1 MENSGGIQGNI
12 TAGLAGRY
20 ASALFDLARE
30 SNTIDTVQKSLATL
44 KAGLADS
51 ADLANLIASPV
62 VGRADAAKAIAAVAA
77 SLKLDSL
84 SAKFLGVLA
93 ENRRLADLPGM
104 IAAFDAIV
112 ADHRGEVTA
121 KVTSAHPLTPEQVKA
136 LTANLKSRV
145 GRDVTV
151 ATTVD
156 PAILGGLVVQLGSQL
171 IDGSIRTRL
180 NSFAQAMKG

>member
-20 ASALFDLARE
+20 ASALFELARE
-30 SNTIDTVQKSLATL
+30 SNAIDAVQKSLATL

-51 ADLANLIASPV
+51 ADLSALIASPV
-62 VGRADAAKAIAAVAA
+62 VGRADAANAIAAVAK

-84 SAKFLGVLA
+84 TAKFLGVLA

-104 IAAFDAIV
+104 IDAFNAIV

-121 KVTSAHPLTPEQVKA
+121 QITSAHPLSAAQLKE

-151 ATTVD
+151 AATVD
-156 PAILGGLVVQLGSQL
+156 PAILGGIVVQLGSQL